1 VIVLDASVALKFLLP
16 EADSAMALRLLQSP
30 AALVAPDI
38 LPLEL
43 AAAIAKYHRR
53 RLITLDEARA
63 AAIAAGRIVTDLHSS
78 RPLLAPAF
86 ELSLL
91 IGHGVHD
98 CLYLILA
105 RRLAAPLITAD
116 RRMRGKAERAGLE
129 GQVHLL
135 DEMDRLLAGI
145 AT

>member
-1 VIVLDASVALKFLLP
+1 VIVLDASIALKFLLP
-16 EADSAMALRLLQSP
+16 EADSTVALRLLRSP
-30 AALVAPDI
+30 TALVAPDI

-43 AAAIAKYHRR
+43 AAAITKYHRR

-63 AAIAAGRIVTDLHSS
+63 AAAAAGRVVTDLHPS

-91 IGHGVHD
+91 LGHGVHD
-98 CLYLILA
+98 CLYLVLA
-105 RRLAAPLITAD
+105 RRLSAPLLTAD
-116 RRMRGKAERAGLE
+116 RRMHGKAERAGLD
-129 GQVHLL
+129 GQVYLL
-135 DEMDRLLAGI
+135 DEIDRLLAGI